1 MQLRVRIPLAP
12 LHGDSHMWMYV
23 VAIVVLIISFCTS
36 FGILLDELHGT
47 RNTSTRVFFWIGTVF
62 SIFILL
68 VITVVEATNIAEKN
82 IPTLKE

>member
-23 VAIVVLIISFCTS
+23 IAIVVLIVSLFTS
-36 FGILLDELHGT
+36 FGIFLDEMHAT
-47 RNTSTRVFFWIGTVF
+47 RSTGAKVFFWIGTVF

-68 VITVVEATNIAEKN
+68 VFTVVEATNIAEKN